1 MSSDQKLNLY
11 FYYNTNNRS
20 FIYEFYSALD
30 KKSRRK
36 ILSYANLLIE
46 KNGNLG
52 MPYSK
57 HIQNKIWELRVDFNK
72 NCYRIFYFILD
83 GQKII
88 LLHGFSKKTN
98 KTPQKE
104 INKAINYYNNY
115 LANLNDKLYEF

>member
-1 MSSDQKLNLY
+1 
-11 FYYNTNNRS
+11 
-20 FIYEFYSALD
+20 
-30 KKSRRK
+30 
-36 ILSYANLLIE
+36 
-46 KNGNLG
+46 
-52 MPYSK
+52 
-57 HIQNKIWELRVDFNK
+57 
-72 NCYRIFYFILD
+72 NCYRIFYFIFD